1 MRFLWPEMLWMLLLI
16 PVLLAGYGWLLRR
29 RMRVAVITPDLS
41 AIRLAQAGRRNY
53 RRHIPPALCLAAI
66 ACGLIGSAG
75 PSARVVLP
83 ADYMTLILAMD
94 VSRSMLAEDV
104 PPNRIKA
111 SQEAV
116 KAFIEG
122 LPQNVRVGLVTFAG
136 TAQRAHGI
144 TDSRQDIYE
153 AIDRFQ
159 LQRGTATGSGLLM
172 ALDMLLPDAG
182 IKLETT
188 VYGWETGG
196 APMQPDGQR
205 DRASIAG
212 AGAGLSRAEQASGP
226 PGSYRSGAIVLLS
239 DGRRTTGSD
248 PIEAARLA
256 ARLGVRV
263 HTVAFGTPD
272 GFIPGFEGLSFYA
285 RVDEETL
292 RQMAQVTQGEFFRA
306 SNAADLQGIYEHLS
320 TRIRLERQDT
330 QIGALF
336 ALAAMVLALL
346 AIGLSLFW
354 FKSMPVR
361 TQPNI

>member
-1 MRFLWPEMLWMLLLI
+1 MRFLWPEMLWTLI
-16 PVLLAGYGWLLRR
+16 LVPVLLAGYVWLQRR
-29 RMRVAVITPDLS
+29 RMRVAVIAPDLS

-66 ACGLIGSAG
+66 TCGLIGSAG
-75 PSARVVLP
+75 PSARVTLP

-122 LPQNVRVGLVTFAG
+122 LPRNVRIGLVTFAG
-136 TAQRAHGI
+136 TAQRAHAI
-144 TDSRQDIYE
+144 TDNRQDIYE

-159 LQRGTATGSGLLM
+159 LQRGTATGSGLLV

-182 IKLETT
+182 IQLEST
-188 VYGWETGG
+188 VYGWDAGPG
-196 APMQPDGQR
+196 PSLPD
-205 DRASIAG
+205 
-212 AGAGLSRAEQASGP
+212 QAAGP

-239 DGRRTTGSD
+239 DGRRTTGTD

-263 HTVAFGTPD
+263 HTVAFGTPE
-272 GFIPGFEGLSFYA
+272 GFIPGFDGSGFYA

-292 RQMAQVTQGEFFRA
+292 RQMAQLTQGEFFRA
-306 SNAADLQGIYEHLS
+306 SNVADLQGIYEHLA

-330 QIGALF
+330 QVGALF
-336 ALAAMVLALL
+336 ALASMALALL
-346 AIGLSLFW
+346 AIGLSLVW
-354 FKSMPVR
+354 FRSMPVR
-361 TQPNI
+361 IQAESSPPIYPASARH

>member
-1 MRFLWPEMLWMLLLI
+1 MRFLWPEMLWTLLLI
-16 PVLLAGYGWLLRR
+16 PALLAGYVWLLRR
-29 RMRVAVITPDLS
+29 RMRAAVIAPDLS
-41 AIRLAQAGRRNY
+41 AIRLAQAGRRSY

-66 ACGLIGSAG
+66 TCGLIGSAG

-122 LPQNVRVGLVTFAG
+122 LPQNIRVGLVTFAG

-144 TDSRQDIYE
+144 TDNRQDIYE

-182 IKLETT
+182 IKLEST

-196 APMQPDGQR
+196 TPMQPDTQR

-212 AGAGLSRAEQASGP
+212 AGAGSSRADQASGP

-263 HTVAFGTPD
+263 HTVAFGTPE

-306 SNAADLQGIYEHLS
+306 SNAADLQGIYEHLA

-336 ALAAMVLALL
+336 ALAAISLALL
-346 AIGLSLFW
+346 AIGLSLAW

-361 TQPNI
+361 TQSNI

>member
-1 MRFLWPEMLWMLLLI
+1 MRFLWPEMLWTLLLI
-16 PVLLAGYGWLLRR
+16 PILLAGYLWLLRR
-29 RMRVAVITPDLS
+29 RMRVAAIAPDLS
-41 AIRLAQAGRRNY
+41 AIRLAQVGRRPF
-53 RRHIPPALCLAAI
+53 RRHIPPALCLVAI
-66 ACGLIGSAG
+66 TCGLIGSAG

-116 KAFIEG
+116 KAFVEG

-144 TDSRQDIYE
+144 TDNRQDIYE

-182 IKLETT
+182 IKLESA

-196 APMQPDGQR
+196 NPVAPDAKR

-212 AGAGLSRAEQASGP
+212 AGGGPSRADQASGP
-226 PGSYRSGAIVLLS
+226 PGSYRSGAVVLLS

-248 PIEAARLA
+248 PVEAARLA

-263 HTVAFGTPD
+263 HTVAFGTPE

-306 SNAADLQGIYEHLS
+306 SNAADLQGIYEHLA

-336 ALAAMVLALL
+336 AASALALTLL
-346 AIGLSLFW
+346 AIGLSLAW
-354 FKSMPVR
+354 FRSMPVR
-361 TQPNI
+361 A

>member
-1 MRFLWPEMLWMLLLI
+1 MRFLWPEMLWTLILI
-16 PVLLAGYGWLLRR
+16 PVLLAGYVWLQRR
-29 RMRVAVITPDLS
+29 RMRVAVIAPDLS

-66 ACGLIGSAG
+66 TCGLIGSAG
-75 PSARVVLP
+75 PSARVTLP

-122 LPQNVRVGLVTFAG
+122 LPRNVRVGLVTFAG
-136 TAQRAHGI
+136 TAQRAHAI
-144 TDSRQDIYE
+144 TDNRQDIYE

-159 LQRGTATGSGLLM
+159 LQRGTATGSGLLV

-182 IKLETT
+182 IQLESN
-188 VYGWETGG
+188 VYGWEVGP
-196 APMQPDGQR
+196 ASSLPD
-205 DRASIAG
+205 
-212 AGAGLSRAEQASGP
+212 QAAGP
-226 PGSYRSGAIVLLS
+226 PGSYRNGAIVLLS
-239 DGRRTTGSD
+239 DGRRTTGTD

-263 HTVAFGTPD
+263 HTVAFGTPE
-272 GFIPGFEGLSFYA
+272 GFIPGFDGSGFYA

-292 RQMAQVTQGEFFRA
+292 RQMAQLTQGEFFRA
-306 SNAADLQGIYEHLS
+306 SNVADLQGIYEHLA

-330 QIGALF
+330 QVGALF
-336 ALAAMVLALL
+336 ALAAMALALL
-346 AIGLSLFW
+346 AIGLSLVW
-354 FKSMPVR
+354 FRSMPVR
-361 TQPNI
+361 VQVKI

>member
-1 MRFLWPEMLWMLLLI
+1 MRFLWPEMLWTLLLVPI
-16 PVLLAGYGWLLRR
+16 LLAGYLWLLRR
-29 RMRVAVITPDLS
+29 RMRVAAIAPDLS
-41 AIRLAQAGRRNY
+41 AIRLAQLGRRPF

-66 ACGLIGSAG
+66 TCGLIGSAG

-116 KAFIEG
+116 KAFVEG
-122 LPQNVRVGLVTFAG
+122 LPKNVRVGLVTFAG

-144 TDSRQDIYE
+144 TDNRQDIYE

-182 IKLETT
+182 IKLEST

-196 APMQPDGQR
+196 NPVSPDAQR

-212 AGAGLSRAEQASGP
+212 AGGGSPSRADQASGP
-226 PGSYRSGAIVLLS
+226 PGSYRSGAVVLLS

-248 PIEAARLA
+248 PVEAARLA

-263 HTVAFGTPD
+263 HTVAFGTPE

-306 SNAADLQGIYEHLS
+306 SNATDLQGIYEHLA

-336 ALAAMVLALL
+336 AAAAMALTLL
-346 AIGLSLFW
+346 AIGLSLAW
-354 FKSMPVR
+354 FRSMPVR
-361 TQPNI
+361 A

>member
-1 MRFLWPEMLWMLLLI
+1 MRFLWPEMFWSLLLVPI
-16 PVLLAGYGWLLRR
+16 LLAGYLWLLRR
-29 RMRVAVITPDLS
+29 RMRVAVIAPDLS
-41 AIRLAQAGRRNY
+41 AIRLAQAGRRPF

-66 ACGLIGSAG
+66 TCGLIGSAG

-116 KAFIEG
+116 KAFVEG
-122 LPQNVRVGLVTFAG
+122 LPQNVRIGLVTFAG

-144 TDSRQDIYE
+144 TDNRQDIYE

-182 IKLETT
+182 IKLEST

-196 APMQPDGQR
+196 HPVQPDTQR

-212 AGAGLSRAEQASGP
+212 AGGGPSRADQASGP
-226 PGSYRSGAIVLLS
+226 PGSYRSGAVLLLS

-248 PIEAARLA
+248 PVEAARLA

-263 HTVAFGTPD
+263 HTVAFGTPE

-306 SNAADLQGIYEHLS
+306 SNAADLQGIYEHLA

-336 ALAAMVLALL
+336 AAAAMALTLL
-346 AIGLSLFW
+346 AIGLSLAW
-354 FKSMPVR
+354 FRSVPVR
-361 TQPNI
+361 A

>member
-1 MRFLWPEMLWMLLLI
+1 MRFLWPEMLWSLLLVPI
-16 PVLLAGYGWLLRR
+16 LLAGYLWLLRR
-29 RMRVAVITPDLS
+29 RMRVAVIAPDLS
-41 AIRLAQAGRRNY
+41 AIRLAQAGRRPF

-66 ACGLIGSAG
+66 TCGLIGSAG

-116 KAFIEG
+116 KAFVEG
-122 LPQNVRVGLVTFAG
+122 LPQNVRIGLVTFAG

-144 TDSRQDIYE
+144 TDNRQDIYE

-182 IKLETT
+182 IKLEST

-196 APMQPDGQR
+196 HPVQPDTQR

-212 AGAGLSRAEQASGP
+212 AGGGPSRADQASGP
-226 PGSYRSGAIVLLS
+226 PGSYRSGAVLLLS

-248 PIEAARLA
+248 PVEAARLA

-263 HTVAFGTPD
+263 HTVAFGTPE

-306 SNAADLQGIYEHLS
+306 SNAADLQGIYEHLA

-336 ALAAMVLALL
+336 AAAAMALTLL
-346 AIGLSLFW
+346 AIGLSLAW
-354 FKSMPVR
+354 FRSVPVR
-361 TQPNI
+361 A

>member
-16 PVLLAGYGWLLRR
+16 PALLAGYVWLLRR
-29 RMRVAVITPDLS
+29 RMRAAVIAPDLS
-41 AIRLAQAGRRNY
+41 AIRLAQTGRRSY

-66 ACGLIGSAG
+66 TCGLIGSAG
-75 PSARVVLP
+75 PSPRVVLP

-122 LPQNVRVGLVTFAG
+122 LPQNIRVGLVTFAG

-144 TDSRQDIYE
+144 TDNRQDIYE

-182 IKLETT
+182 IKLEST

-196 APMQPDGQR
+196 TPMQPDTQR

-212 AGAGLSRAEQASGP
+212 AGAGSSRADQASGP

-263 HTVAFGTPD
+263 HTVAFGTPE

-306 SNAADLQGIYEHLS
+306 SNAADLQGIYEHLA

-336 ALAAMVLALL
+336 ALAAIVLALL
-346 AIGLSLFW
+346 AMGLSLAW

-361 TQPNI
+361 TQSNI

>member
-1 MRFLWPEMLWMLLLI
+1 MRFLWPEMLWSLLLVPI
-16 PVLLAGYGWLLRR
+16 LLAGYLWLLRR
-29 RMRVAVITPDLS
+29 RMRVAVIAPDLS
-41 AIRLAQAGRRNY
+41 AIRLALAGRRPF

-66 ACGLIGSAG
+66 TCGLIGSAG

-116 KAFIEG
+116 KAFVEG
-122 LPQNVRVGLVTFAG
+122 LPQNVRIGLVTFAG

-144 TDSRQDIYE
+144 TDNRQDIYE

-182 IKLETT
+182 IKLEST

-196 APMQPDGQR
+196 HPVQPDTQR

-212 AGAGLSRAEQASGP
+212 AGGGPSRADQASGP
-226 PGSYRSGAIVLLS
+226 PGSYRSGAVLLLS

-248 PIEAARLA
+248 PVEAARLA

-263 HTVAFGTPD
+263 HTVAFGTPE

-306 SNAADLQGIYEHLS
+306 SNAADLQGIYEHLA

-336 ALAAMVLALL
+336 AAAAMALTLL
-346 AIGLSLFW
+346 AIGLSLAW
-354 FKSMPVR
+354 FRSVPVR
-361 TQPNI
+361 A

>member
-1 MRFLWPEMLWMLLLI
+1 MRFLWPEMLWSLLLVPI
-16 PVLLAGYGWLLRR
+16 LLAGYLWLLRR
-29 RMRVAVITPDLS
+29 RMRVAVIAPDLS
-41 AIRLAQAGRRNY
+41 AIRLAQAGRRPF

-66 ACGLIGSAG
+66 TCGLIGSAG

-116 KAFIEG
+116 KAFVEG
-122 LPQNVRVGLVTFAG
+122 LPQNVRIGLVTFAG

-144 TDSRQDIYE
+144 TDNRQDIYE

-182 IKLETT
+182 IKLEST

-196 APMQPDGQR
+196 HPVQPDTQR

-212 AGAGLSRAEQASGP
+212 AGGGPSRADQASGP
-226 PGSYRSGAIVLLS
+226 PGSYRSGAVLLLS

-248 PIEAARLA
+248 PVEAARLA

-263 HTVAFGTPD
+263 HTVAFGTPK

-306 SNAADLQGIYEHLS
+306 SNAADLQGIYEHLA

-336 ALAAMVLALL
+336 AAAAMALTLL
-346 AIGLSLFW
+346 AIGLSLAW
-354 FKSMPVR
+354 FRSVPVR
-361 TQPNI
+361 A